1 MAITKRTFVNLGN
14 VALGGIIV
22 ACVFLGINKCS
33 SDKDKVLETAQKDE
47 IVNNKGTIV
56 IVNGDSVN
64 VKVGNKVD
72 NNSET
77 TITFQKAADSLKKE
91 TAKPV
96 NEKKENVPVKSNKPA
111 VKDSKIVT
119 ADPVSSTKINI
130 KEDSKNTGHIIV
142 APKEAGNTE
151 INIEGNSSNSG
162 TIFVGD
168 VVLNLVVSPAAKDT
182 LENKKVVDTVFVEK
196 AKQEWQKQTA
206 VVKKIKEK
214 KVIRYY

>member
-91 TAKPV
+91 
-96 NEKKENVPVKSNKPA
+96 NVPVKSNKPA

-130 KEDSKNTGHIIV
+130 KEDSKNSGHIIV

-168 VVLNLVVSPAAKDT
+168 VVLNLVISPAAKDT